1 MKNIA
6 LIFVFLLLSYSCT
19 NNKLD
24 EKALIIR
31 SIVENELSD
40 DIMRGGKT
48 FIFFLQNAECKCSEE
63 TLDRIRAFDET
74 RGQLVIVVNKRSHF
88 SVPKLQEKENNL
100 KYLSINVLLSYGFF
114 QDKDMLVELDGNKL
128 IYTNL

>member
-1 MKNIA
+1 MKNSA
-6 LIFVFLLLSYSCT
+6 LSFVFLLLFCSCT
-19 NNKLD
+19 NNEPD
-24 EKALIIR
+24 DSSVIIK
-31 SIVENELSD
+31 SIVENEMSHE
-40 DIMRGGKT
+40 IRKEGKT

-74 RGQLVIVVNKRSHF
+74 KGKLIIVVNKRSHF
-88 SVPKLQEKENNL
+88 SVPKLQAKQESL
-100 KYLSINVLLSYGFF
+100 KYISINTLLSYGFF